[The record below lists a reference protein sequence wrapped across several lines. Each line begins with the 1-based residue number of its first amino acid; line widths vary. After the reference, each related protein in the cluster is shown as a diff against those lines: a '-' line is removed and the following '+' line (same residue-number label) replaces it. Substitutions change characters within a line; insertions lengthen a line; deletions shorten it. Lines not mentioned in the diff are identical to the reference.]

1 VGVRTKRVILA
12 QFNAADG
19 YPPVLNQAGILAERA
34 EVTLLDTGSEN
45 ARMIEIPGVNR
56 LRVYWERGTKLE
68 KFSRLKARFEFAR
81 RLSTLAKQ
89 RPDAIIAFE
98 PDAIALMIFN
108 DIPKNCLRIGH
119 LHEHPSPGVYTATL
133 DRLAQHYMRRHA
145 NELGLLVVADEN
157 RARVL
162 HERWQLKERPL
173 VVRNCPRHLDNV
185 PGSRLLSWLK
195 KRGVKPGGIVY
206 YQGSIGAN
214 QGIDQVVA
222 GMPSWPDNSILV
234 LVGHIGAEFKSRV
247 ECIAAEGRVL
257 DRVCFLGP
265 VPYDQVFSYASGADV
280 ALSLLNPA
288 SEQLR
293 FAAGASNKRFE
304 YAALGIPQITTV
316 APGIEE
322 TFVSTGAALAVPWGD
337 NAALAR
343 AISHL
348 LENPALRQ
356 SMGEKARALHLL
368 QYNYEREFEPVM
380 ERIMDA
386 NQQRPS

>member
-1 VGVRTKRVILA
+1 MMRSRVLLA

-19 YPPVLNQAGILAERA
+19 YPPVLNQAAILAQHA
-34 EVTLLDTGSEN
+34 EVTLLDAGGEN
-45 ARMIEIPGVNR
+45 AQKIEIPGVQR
-56 LRVYWERGTKLE
+56 LRACWEEASKLE
-68 KFSRLKARFEFAR
+68 KLSRFRARLRF
-81 RLSTLAKQ
+81 AKQ
-89 RPDAIIAFE
+89 FKSLTKLAPHAVIAFE
-98 PDAIALMIFN
+98 PDAIALMIANEF
-108 DIPKNCLRIGH
+108 PKESVLIGH
-119 LHEHPSPGVYTATL
+119 LHEHPSPEVYTAPL
-133 DRLAQHYMRRHA
+133 DRIALGYVRTHV
-145 NELGLLVVADEN
+145 NELDLLVVADEN
-157 RARVL
+157 RGRL
-162 HERWQLKERPL
+162 LQERWKLRKAPL
-173 VVRNCPRHLDNV
+173 VARNCPRRLDTL
-185 PGSRLLSWLK
+185 PESRLFPWLK
-195 KRGVKPGGIVY
+195 ERGLRPSGIVY

-214 QGIDQVVA
+214 QGIDQVVET
-222 GMPSWPDNSILV
+222 MPHWPQDSILV
-234 LVGHIGAEFKSRV
+234 LAGSVCASFQARLDSL
-247 ECIAAEGRVL
+247 AAEGKTQ
-257 DRVCFLGP
+257 DRVYYLGR
-265 VPYDQVFSYASGADV
+265 VQYDQLFSYAVGANV
-280 ALSLLNPA
+280 ALSLLDPRP
-288 SEQLR
+288 EQLR

-337 NAALAR
+337 NAALAT